1 MAEPAAAFERLV
13 ATDPVVAPLARLQA
27 AALAASEAP
36 EWEQAAPQFDPER
49 AHPTAPLLHGLTL
62 TVDEPRQRALLAALV
77 DALDRSLP
85 VEAGRLSALLEAAEL
100 GPLQLL
106 QAALTQDDGALEAF
120 AERAEVD
127 PGPLTVVAQTA
138 TLPLL
143 AACGRRAAARIGAE
157 TWPHGYC
164 PLCAAWPTLAE
175 VRGLTR
181 DFVLRCGRCGLGW
194 QFEHWCCPFC
204 GSRDHAS
211 QSYFAAEQERETRR
225 AVVCDACH
233 GYFKTHA
240 TLAPLPL
247 ADLLLRD
254 LESLELDLAA
264 QQQGYRRPDAP
275 GWGLALRVEAAPR
288 RAGPR
293 LRWW

>member
-1 MAEPAAAFERLV
+1 MAQPTTAFERLV

-27 AALAASEAP
+27 VALAAFEQP
-36 EWEQAAPQFDPER
+36 EWERAAPRFDAER
-49 AHPTAPLLHGLTL
+49 VDPAAPLLHGLTL
-62 TVDEPRQRALLAALV
+62 SVDERRQRALLVELV
-77 DALDRSLP
+77 DTLDPSLP
-85 VEAGRLSALLEAAEL
+85 AEAGRLKTLLADPEAGALALLH
-100 GPLQLL
+100 
-106 QAALTQDDGALEAF
+106 AALTQDDGALETF
-120 AERAEVD
+120 AGRAEVD
-127 PGPLTVVAQTA
+127 PGPLVVVAQTA

-143 AACGRRAAARIGAE
+143 AACGRRAAGRVGAE

-204 GSRDHAS
+204 GSRDQAR
-211 QSYFAAEQERETRR
+211 QSYYAAEQERETRR

-233 GYFKTHA
+233 GYLKTHA
-240 TLAPLPL
+240 TLAPLEL

-254 LESLELDLAA
+254 LESLELDMAA
-264 QQQGYRRPDAP
+264 QEQGYRRPDAP
-275 GWGLALRVEAAPR
+275 GWSLALRVEAAPR
-288 RAGPR
+288 RVGR
-293 LRWW
+293 KMRWW